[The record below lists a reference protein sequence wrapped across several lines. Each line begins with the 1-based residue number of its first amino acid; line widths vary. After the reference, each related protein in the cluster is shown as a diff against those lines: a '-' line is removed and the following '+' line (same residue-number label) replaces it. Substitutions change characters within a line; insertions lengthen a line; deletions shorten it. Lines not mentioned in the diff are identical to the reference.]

1 MGTGDRIS
9 RIGGE
14 DVDGVV
20 ARVVVDMG
28 GEPGTVLA
36 VKVGETTR
44 LVCAEACELCAA
56 PCKPFEVPI
65 ELIPLDGAT
74 MPCADGIGADCLDFC
89 DN

>member
-1 MGTGDRIS
+1 MNTGDRIS

-20 ARVVVDMG
+20 TRVVVDMG
-28 GEPGTVLA
+28 SEPGTVLA
-36 VKVGETTR
+36 VKVGEVTR
-44 LVCAEACELCAA
+44 LVCAEACES
-56 PCKPFEVPI
+56 FEVPI
-65 ELIPLDGAT
+65 ELVPFDGAT